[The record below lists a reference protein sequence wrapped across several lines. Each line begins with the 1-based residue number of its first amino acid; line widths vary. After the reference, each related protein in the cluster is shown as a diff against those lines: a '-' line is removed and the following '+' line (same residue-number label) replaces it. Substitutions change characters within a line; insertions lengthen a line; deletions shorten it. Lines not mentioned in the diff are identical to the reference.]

1 MRRNVVVQFIVSN
14 LGWML
19 ASILLA
25 VMIWVAANMA
35 SDPVVQDQLDQVP
48 VQFNLPDGFVVTAQ
62 PDNSTVTAVIRTTRS
77 QWDLMVADDVLV
89 TADLTHYTQ
98 PGTYRVELNAVI
110 AKPMRGKVVALRP
123 SVWSVTIDREVE
135 QRLPIQVVVT
145 NDPPLGY
152 TYPANL
158 TCSDTEVT
166 VQGSADKVAAV
177 DRVEARLNLSD
188 DVNPTTKTVN
198 LTPVQSNDL
207 RASSVTLT
215 PTSVTCQVDIQPRTD
230 VFQMPVLPKV
240 VGSPPPGYDFK
251 GYSNIDPDTVALTG
265 DRAAI
270 RSLPG
275 LIRTVAIDLTDRT
288 ETFTIEVA
296 LDLPIGVTSVPENQL
311 IKVTVSIEPQL
322 TTRPFEDVPVEV
334 VGLDTTQFA
343 ATGLA
348 DTVTVFV
355 SGPPGQL
362 PTQAD
367 VRVIVDLT
375 GLQPGVHQVQP
386 QGLINDAAPSG
397 ETSISI
403 SPDTLSVTIEALNP
417 TPTPP
422 ATATSPPPPPPVTL
436 TPTPTTSPEG

>member
-1 MRRNVVVQFIVSN
+1 MRRNVVVQFFVSN
-14 LGWML
+14 LGWMV
-19 ASILLA
+19 ASLLLA

-35 SDPVVQDQLDQVP
+35 NDPIVQDQIDQVQ
-48 VQFNLPDGFVVTAQ
+48 VQIDLPDGYVVSAQ
-62 PDNSTVTAVIRTTRS
+62 PDSSAVVAVIRTQRS
-77 QWDLMVADDVLV
+77 QWDLMVPDDVLV
-89 TADLTHYTQ
+89 TADMTHYSQ
-98 PGTYRVELNAVI
+98 PGTYRVELDAEI
-110 AKPMRGKVVALRP
+110 ARPMRGKVVALRP
-123 SVWSVTIDREVE
+123 SVWNVTIDREVE

-166 VQGSADKVAAV
+166 VQGSAERVASV

-188 DVNPTTKTVN
+188 DVNPTTKVVN
-198 LTPVQSNDL
+198 LTAVQANDL
-207 RASSVTLT
+207 RARDVTLT
-215 PTSVTCQVDIQPRTD
+215 PASVSCEVDIQPRTD

-251 GYSNIDPDTVALTG
+251 GYSNIEPDTVALTG
-265 DRAAI
+265 NRAAI

-275 LIRTVAIDLTDRT
+275 LIRTVAIDLTGRT

-296 LDLPIGVTSVPENQL
+296 LDLPGGVTSVPENQL
-311 IKVTVSIEPQL
+311 IKVTVSIQPQL
-322 TTRPFEDVPVEV
+322 TTHNFEDVPVEV

-362 PTQAD
+362 PDQAN

-375 GLQPGVHQVQP
+375 DLQPGVHQVKP
-386 QGLINDAAPSG
+386 QGLINGAAPTG
-397 ETSISI
+397 ETTISI
-403 SPDTLSVTIEALNP
+403 SPDELSVTIEALNP

-422 ATATSPPPPPPVTL
+422 VTATPLPPPVTE
-436 TPTPTTSPEG
+436 TPVPTATPGES

>member
-1 MRRNVVVQFIVSN
+1 MRHNVVVQFIVGN
-14 LGWML
+14 LGWMA

-35 SDPVVQDQLDQVP
+35 SDPVVQDQLDQVR
-48 VQFNLPDGFVVTAQ
+48 VQFDLPEGFVVTAQ
-62 PDNSTVTAVIRTTRS
+62 PDIITVSAVIRAARS
-77 QWDLMVADDVLV
+77 QWDLMVPDDVLV
-89 TADLTHYTQ
+89 TADLTHYDQ
-98 PGTYRVELNAVI
+98 PGTYRVELGAEI

-123 SVWSVTIDREVE
+123 SVWNITIDREVE
-135 QRLPIQVVVT
+135 QRLPVQVVVT

-152 TYPANL
+152 TYPADL
-158 TCSDTEVT
+158 ACSETEVI
-166 VQGSADKVAAV
+166 VRGSAEKVASV

-188 DVNPTTKTVN
+188 DLNPTTKAVN
-198 LTPVQSNDL
+198 LTAVQGNGL
-207 RASSVTLT
+207 RARDVALT
-215 PTSVTCQVDIQPRTD
+215 PASVNCEVDIQPRTD
-230 VFQMPVLPKV
+230 VFQMPILPKV

-251 GYSNIDPDTVALTG
+251 GYSNIEPDTVALTG

-275 LIRTVAIDLTDRT
+275 LIRTAEIDLTDRT

-296 LDLPIGVTSVPENQL
+296 LDLPDGVTSVPENQL
-311 IKVTVSIEPQL
+311 IQVTVSIEPQL

-334 VGLDTTQFA
+334 VGLDTMQYS

-362 PTQAD
+362 PAPAD
-367 VRVIVDLT
+367 MRVIVDLT
-375 GLQPGVHQVQP
+375 GLLPGVHQVKP
-386 QGLINDAAPSG
+386 QGLINGAAPTG
-397 ETSISI
+397 ETTISI
-403 SPDTLSVTIEALNP
+403 SPDELSVTIEALNP

-422 ATATSPPPPPPVTL
+422 ATGTPVPGAPP
-436 TPTPTTSPEG
+436 G

>member
-35 SDPVVQDQLDQVP
+35 NDPVVQDQLGQVH
-48 VQFNLPDGFVVTAQ
+48 VQFNLPEGFVVTAQ
-62 PDNSTVTAVIRTTRS
+62 PDVSTVVAVIRTTRS
-77 QWDLMVADDVLV
+77 QWDLMVPEDVLV
-89 TADLTHYTQ
+89 TADLTHHSQ
-98 PGTYRVELNAVI
+98 PGTYTVELNAEI

-123 SVWSVTIDREVE
+123 NVWNVTIDREVE

-166 VQGSADKVAAV
+166 VQGSAAMVASV
-177 DRVEARLNLSD
+177 DHVEARLNLSD

-207 RASSVTLT
+207 RARDVTLT
-215 PTSVTCQVDIQPRTD
+215 PSSVSCDVNIQPRTD

-251 GYSNIDPDTVALTG
+251 GYSNIEPDSVALTG
-265 DRAAI
+265 NRAAI

-275 LIRTVAIDLTDRT
+275 LIRTVAIDLTGRT

-296 LDLPIGVTSVPENQL
+296 LDVPDGVTSVPENQL

-334 VGLDTTQFA
+334 AGLDTTQFA
-343 ATGLA
+343 ASGLA

-375 GLQPGVHQVQP
+375 GLQPGVHQVKP
-386 QGLINDAAPSG
+386 QGLINGAAPTG
-397 ETSISI
+397 ETTISI
-403 SPDTLSVTIEALNP
+403 SPDVLSVTIEALNP
-417 TPTPP
+417 TPTPL
-422 ATATSPPPPPPVTL
+422 ATSTPPPPPATL
-436 TPTPTTSPEG
+436 TPTPTAAPEG